1 MLNLIKACSFQLFY
15 SILIVSDINKGE
27 FKLLEVRNLTK
38 NFKNFIAVD
47 GVSFEVNK
55 GEILGLIGENGAGK
69 TTIMRMLAT
78 MLKLTKG
85 EGKIA
90 GYDLVREP
98 ASIRGEIGILF
109 GGEVGLYD
117 RLTARENIMYFAELN
132 GMTCEQAKKSIEEL
146 VKELEM
152 NEFIDKRVGKF
163 SRGMKQKVAIARSIV
178 HRPSVMLFDEPS
190 TGLDVSATRLIQDF
204 IIKCKSED
212 KAIVFSSHSM
222 REVEKL
228 CDRVVIIHKGKIVE
242 QGTISSLKVKYNN
255 EDMED
260 IFVNLIGGS
269 HE

>member
-1 MLNLIKACSFQLFY
+1 M
-15 SILIVSDINKGE
+15 
-27 FKLLEVRNLTK
+27 LEVKKLTK
-38 NFKNFIAVD
+38 KFKSFTAVD
-47 GVSFEVNK
+47 GVSFVANG

-78 MLKLTKG
+78 MLKVTEG
-85 EGKIA
+85 EGKIS
-90 GYDLVREP
+90 GHDLVKEP
-98 ASIRGEIGILF
+98 ESIRGEIGILF

-117 RLTARENIMYFAELN
+117 RLTARENIMYFAQLN
-132 GMTCEQAKKSIEEL
+132 GMSEGDAKKSIEEL
-146 VKELEM
+146 TRELEM

-178 HRPSVMLFDEPS
+178 HKPSVMLFDEPS

-204 IIKCKSED
+204 IFKCKSEG

-222 REVEKL
+222 TEIEKL
-228 CDRVVIIHKGKIVE
+228 CDRVVIIHKGKVVE
-242 QGTISSLKVKYNN
+242 HGTITSLKAKYNN

-260 IFVNLIGGS
+260 IFVKLIGGN

>member
-1 MLNLIKACSFQLFY
+1 M
-15 SILIVSDINKGE
+15 
-27 FKLLEVRNLTK
+27 LEVKKLTK
-38 NFKNFIAVD
+38 KFKSFTAVD
-47 GVSFEVNK
+47 GVSFVANG

-78 MLKLTKG
+78 MLKVTEG
-85 EGKIA
+85 EGQIS
-90 GYDLVREP
+90 GHDLVKEP
-98 ASIRGEIGILF
+98 ESIRGEIGILF

-117 RLTARENIMYFAELN
+117 RLTARENIMYFAKLN
-132 GMTCEQAKKSIEEL
+132 GMSEGDAKKSIEEL
-146 VKELEM
+146 TRELEM

-178 HRPSVMLFDEPS
+178 HKPSVMLFDEPS

-204 IIKCKSED
+204 IFKCKSEG

-222 REVEKL
+222 TEIEKL
-228 CDRVVIIHKGKIVE
+228 CDRVVIIHKGKVVE
-242 QGTISSLKVKYNN
+242 HGTISALKVKYNN

-260 IFVNLIGGS
+260 VFVNLIGGN